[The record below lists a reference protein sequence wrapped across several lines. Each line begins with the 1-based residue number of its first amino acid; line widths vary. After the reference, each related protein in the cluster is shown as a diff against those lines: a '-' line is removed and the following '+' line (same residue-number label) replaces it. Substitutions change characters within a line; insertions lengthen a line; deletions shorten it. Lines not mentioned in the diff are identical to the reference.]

1 MRLEKIKL
9 AGFKSFVDPT
19 TVYFPSNLVCVVG
32 PNGCGKSNVI
42 DAVRWVMGESSAK
55 NLRGE
60 SMTDVIFNGSS
71 SRKPIGQASIEL
83 VFDNADGRA
92 GGEYAQYTEISVRRM
107 VTREAVST
115 YFLNG
120 TKCRRRDI
128 TDLFSGTG
136 LGPRSYAIIEQ
147 GMISRLIESKPEE
160 LRVFL
165 EEAAGISKYKD
176 RRKETATRMRHTQ
189 ENLARLT
196 DLRDEIAKQLA
207 HLKRQADTAERYQAL
222 KQDERQVELELMSL
236 RWRGLNDTAEEKQR
250 LIAERNTRVEAA
262 IAAQRRVEAEIEAHR
277 DEHVATT
284 EQLNEVQS
292 RFYQIGGEITRLE
305 QAVAHIKE
313 RKQQF
318 MSDIAES
325 TRQLDDVVQLHA
337 QDSTKCDALSADLAT
352 DEPELALLTEQE
364 DLISEQLA
372 DVEQALQTW
381 QSQWD
386 EFNQQMSTPSEQA
399 QVERTKINH
408 LEQHAE
414 QLKSRI
420 MKAAEELERVNDTQL
435 LLEIEGLS
443 EQAQHWQN
451 NYERELSLVTDVKTE
466 ILSLREHSRQ
476 DAEILDQKKA
486 VLQQSLGK
494 KASLEALQQAALK
507 QSDDA
512 TQDWLSAHQLQ
523 HRQRLAQV
531 IEVDAGWDTAVEIVL
546 GDYLE
551 AIGCEQLHT
560 YQTAIAELDQ
570 GSMILW
576 HEGSHSQW
584 LSLHDAPKLLDKI
597 RCPWNLTS
605 LLQGVFI
612 ADDLDHAVALQ
623 TQLNEGESVV
633 TADGLWLSPHWIRVV
648 KSTDESSGVIARAQ
662 ALRDVSADVMALASD
677 VDTLAEEQTYREDVL
692 QDKELER
699 DDHQALANQ
708 AQKNLSEHQTKLSA
722 KQTRLEHLHQRHE
735 ELDAE
740 KIELEAQAAEENEQ
754 ILIARQVLH
763 EALEQMEVLSEQ
775 RDTLVTQRDTC
786 RQNVADFRAQA
797 KRCREDRQTLA
808 LRMESMK
815 AQLQSTQN
823 NLTRLQDQVSSLNE
837 RKTLL
842 TEQLEETGE
851 PLLTL
856 SEDLEVYLEQ
866 KLTIEVALSD
876 ARAAVD
882 QVDQHIRS
890 LERTRTESEQ
900 HTTEFRAALDEAR
913 IAYEG
918 LVVRRQTVQEALG
931 DAFSEVEGVLAALAD
946 DAQEPAWK
954 RRLDDIRRSIQRL
967 GNINLAAID
976 EYAEQSER
984 QRYLDAQFEDLTESL
999 SMLENAIQ
1007 KIDRE
1012 TRALFKETFE
1022 AVDAKLRL
1030 KFPKLFG
1037 GGNAYLELTGHDL
1050 LDTGVTIM
1058 ARPPGK
1064 RNSTIHLLSGGEK
1077 ALTAIALVFSIFEL
1091 NPAPFCMLD
1100 EVDAPL
1106 DEANVGRYSQ
1116 LVKEMSSQVQ
1126 FIFITHNKVT
1136 MEIANQLSGVTMHEP
1151 GVSRIVSV
1159 DVDEAVELAAS

>member
-32 PNGCGKSNVI
+32 PNGCGKSNII

-83 VFDNADGRA
+83 IFDNADGRA
-92 GGEYAQYTEISVRRM
+92 GGEYAQYAEISVRRV
-107 VTREAVST
+107 VTRDATST

-128 TDLFSGTG
+128 TDLFAGTG

-165 EEAAGISKYKD
+165 EQAAGISKYKD
-176 RRKETATRMRHTQ
+176 RRRETATRMRHTR
-189 ENLARLT
+189 ENLERLT
-196 DLRDEIAKQLA
+196 DVRDEVAKQLA
-207 HLKRQADTAERYQAL
+207 HLKRQAETAERYQAL
-222 KQDERQVELELMSL
+222 KLEERQVELELMSL
-236 RWRGLNDTAEEKQR
+236 RWRGLNDQAEEQQR
-250 LIAERNTRVEAA
+250 LIAERNNRVEEV
-262 IAAQRRVEAEIEAHR
+262 IASQRRVEAEIEAQREAHGEVT
-277 DEHVATT
+277 D
-284 EQLNEVQS
+284 QLNQVQS
-292 RFYQIGGEITRLE
+292 QFYQIGGEITRLE

-313 RKQQF
+313 RKQQL
-318 MSDIAES
+318 MNDIADAS
-325 TRQLDDVVQLHA
+325 RQSSELLQHQQ
-337 QDSTKCDALSADLAT
+337 QDIDKCETLEADLAS
-352 DEPELALLTEQE
+352 DEPELAVLTEQE
-364 DLISEQLA
+364 NRIAEQLSA
-372 DVEQALQTW
+372 VEHALHTW
-381 QSQWD
+381 QSHWD
-386 EFNQQMSTPSEQA
+386 DFNQQMAMPSEQA

-408 LEQHAE
+408 LEEHAE
-414 QLKSRI
+414 QLKARI

-435 LLEIEGLS
+435 VLEIEGLG
-443 EQAQHWQN
+443 EQAQHWQA
-451 NYERELSLVTDVKTE
+451 NYERELALVTEVKAD
-466 ILSLREHSRQ
+466 IQDMREQSRQ
-476 DAEILDQKKA
+476 ETQVLDQEKA
-486 VLQQSLGK
+486 KLQQALGT
-494 KASLEALQQAALK
+494 KASLEALQQAALS
-507 QSDDA
+507 QGDNA
-512 TQDWLSAHQLQ
+512 IQAWLTAHQLQ
-523 HRQRLAQV
+523 DRQRLAQV
-531 IEVDAGWDTAVEIVL
+531 IEVDAGWDKAVEMVL

-551 AIGCEQLHT
+551 AIGCEGLLQ
-560 YQTAIAELDQ
+560 YQQALQALDQ
-570 GSMILW
+570 GSIILW
-576 HEGSHSQW
+576 DQHSHSEC
-584 LSLHDAPKLLDKI
+584 LSRQDAPKLWDKI
-597 RCPWNLTS
+597 RCPWDLS
-605 LLQGVFI
+605 ALLQGVLI
-612 ADDLDHAVALQ
+612 ADSLDHAVALQ
-623 TQLNEGESVV
+623 AHLKAGESVV
-633 TADGLWLSPHWIRVV
+633 TSEGIWLSPTWIRVV
-648 KSTDESSGVIARAQ
+648 KSEDENSGVIARAQ
-662 ALRDVSADVMALASD
+662 ALRNVTAELDGLETHVAILTEQQADRD
-677 VDTLAEEQTYREDVL
+677 DVL

-708 AQKNLSEHQTKLSA
+708 AQKNLSEYQTKLSA
-722 KQTRLEHLHQRHE
+722 KETRLEHLHQRHA
-735 ELDAE
+735 ELQIE
-740 KIELEAQAAEENEQ
+740 KAQLDVQAAEENEQ
-754 ILIARQVLH
+754 ILSARQVLH
-763 EALEQMEVLSEQ
+763 EALESMEVLSER
-775 RDTLVTQRDTC
+775 RDELVAERDQC

-797 KRCREDRQTLA
+797 KRCRDERQEIA
-808 LRMESMK
+808 LRVGSMK
-815 AQLQSTQN
+815 AQQQSTQD
-823 NLTRLQDQVSSLNE
+823 NLTRLQAQILSVTE
-837 RKTLL
+837 RQETL
-842 TEQLEETGE
+842 TEQLEETAE
-851 PLLTL
+851 PLLAL

-876 ARAAVD
+876 ARAVVD
-882 QVDQHIRS
+882 QVDQQIRK
-890 LERTRTESEQ
+890 LERERTEGEQ
-900 HTTEFRAALDEAR
+900 QAVEFRAKLDEAR
-913 IAYEG
+913 LAYEG
-918 LVVRRQTVQEALG
+918 IMVRRQTVQEALG
-931 DAFSEVEGVLAALAD
+931 DAFAEVEGVLAGLD
-946 DAQEPAWK
+946 VDAQEPSWK
-954 RRLDDIRRSIQRL
+954 RRLDELRRDIQRL

-984 QRYLDAQFEDLTESL
+984 QRYLDEQYEDLTESL
-999 SMLENAIQ
+999 TLLENAIQ

-1022 AVDAKLRL
+1022 AVDAKLRM

-1037 GGNAYLELTGHDL
+1037 GGSAYLELTGNDL

-1116 LVKEMSSQVQ
+1116 LVKEMSAQVQ

-1159 DVDEAVELAAS
+1159 DVDEAVEMAAS